1 MAGGKETPRQKMI
14 GMMYLVLTALLAL
27 NVSKSILDA
36 FVAIEENIQISNENE
51 FMRGQEKYLALKEVS
66 EDKTQKDVQVKAL
79 KLMKTVSQIDKMTAQ
94 RIKFIDDLKLE
105 ILAECGEE
113 IKIIGKKESIIFKA
127 YDTKEPLK
135 PIRMKLEHVQGM
147 DKYDEAMRIIIGE
160 DITKPTGKGV
170 ELWKTYNGY
179 RKELTE
185 LIASSVIVEKGKPAF
200 KFNAPE
206 INKFSDMLDLSQQ
219 VDKAIESSKVA
230 QDDKESIKKIYISL
244 TKNERSVVHDVKN
257 VHWIGKTFDHT
268 PVVAALASLSSMQK
282 EILTARADAVSIIR
296 ARVGGGEYS
305 FNKIMALAYGP
316 ELANSGDEVKIEV
329 LMAAFDS
336 DKQPE
341 VTYAGK
347 IITDVKEGKGI
358 ITTKASGG
366 NEMVLNGEITIKNKS
381 GMPKTMPWTKTIK
394 IMKPQGNASLPEMNV
409 LYRDYENK
417 LLAVASGYEKTIVTI
432 SNGVSLKPGSYTI
445 EGKQINGH
453 IVRPSGP
460 AKTCEVYVSGQN
472 TSTKKTVKLGSFS
485 FRIKN
490 LPPPTCYFGK
500 APNGGSALKSDVVLS
515 ARYED
520 SPLNAVFT
528 VVSWELEFMGRS
540 ASGNGNIINA
550 QATSLLKQAKPNAT
564 ASFLVKYKGPDGK
577 IKQSA
582 VVVKL

>member
-51 FMRGQEKYLALKEVS
+51 FTRGQEKYLALKEVS
-66 EDKTQKDVQVKAL
+66 EDKSQKDVQVKAL

-94 RIKFIDDLKLE
+94 RIKFIDDLKIE
-105 ILAECGEE
+105 ILDACGEE
-113 IKIIGKKESIIFKA
+113 IKTIGTKESIIFKA

-147 DKYDEAMRIIIGE
+147 DKYDEAMHIIIGE
-160 DITKPTGKGV
+160 DITKPTGKGI

-206 INKFSDMLDLSQQ
+206 INKFADMLDLSKQ
-219 VDKAIESSKVA
+219 VDKAIESSNVA
-230 QDDKESIKKIYISL
+230 QDDKEAIKKIYISL
-244 TKNERSVVHDVKN
+244 TKSERSNVHDVKD

-329 LMAAFDS
+329 LMAAFDT

-347 IITDVKEGKGI
+347 VVTDVKEGKGF

-366 NEMVLNGEITIKNKS
+366 NEMVLKGEITIKNKS

-409 LYRDYENK
+409 LYRDYDNK

-432 SNGVSLKPGSYTI
+432 SNGVSLKPGSYSI
-445 EGKQINGH
+445 DGKQINGH
-453 IVRPSGP
+453 IVRPSG
-460 AKTCEVYVSGQN
+460 ASKTCEVFVSGQN
-472 TSTKKTVKLGSFS
+472 TLTKKTVKLGSFP

-490 LPPPTCYFGK
+490 LPPPTCFFGK
-500 APNGGSALKSDVVLS
+500 ASNGGSALKSDVVLS

-550 QATSLLKQAKPNAT
+550 QAASLLKQARPNAT

-577 IKQSA
+577 LKQSA

>member
-51 FMRGQEKYLALKEVS
+51 FTRGQEKYLALKEVS
-66 EDKTQKDVQVKAL
+66 EDKSQKDVQIKAL
-79 KLMKTVSQIDKMTAQ
+79 KLMKTVSQIDKMTAE

-105 ILAECGEE
+105 ILDACGEE
-113 IKIIGKKESIIFKA
+113 IKTIGTKESIIFKA

-147 DKYDEAMRIIIGE
+147 DKYDEAMHIIIGE
-160 DITKPTGKGV
+160 DITNPTGKGV
-170 ELWKTYNGY
+170 ELWKTYNSY

-185 LIASSVIVEKGKPAF
+185 LIASSVIVEKGTPPF

-206 INKFSDMLDLSQQ
+206 INKFTDMLDLSKQ

-230 QDDKESIKKIYISL
+230 QDDKEAIKKIYISL
-244 TKNERSVVHDVKN
+244 TKSERSTVHDVKN
-257 VHWIGKTFDHT
+257 VHWIGKTFDHS
-268 PVVAALASLSSMQK
+268 PIVAALASLSSMQK

-316 ELANSGDEVKIEV
+316 EIANSGDEVKIEV

-347 IITDVKEGKGI
+347 VVTDVKDGKGI

-366 NEMVLNGEITIKNKS
+366 NEMVLNGFITIKNKS
-381 GMPKTMPWTKTIK
+381 GMPKTEPWTKTIK
-394 IMKPQGNASLPEMNV
+394 IMKPQGSISLPELNV
-409 LYRDYENK
+409 LYRGYPNVVEG
-417 LLAVASGYEKTIVTI
+417 VASGFPESKLRGDGNVT
-432 SNGVSLKPGSYTI
+432 LTK
-445 EGKQINGH
+445 
-453 IVRPSGP
+453 SGNQFI
-460 AKTCEVYVSGQN
+460 AKTVGNSKVATLYLSGYN
-472 TSTKKTVKLGSFS
+472 PITKKTVSLTQIEYRVQPIPKAELYWGS
-485 FRIKN
+485 
-490 LPPPTCYFGK
+490 YGDGDK
-500 APNGGSALKSDVVLS
+500 ATSKS
-515 ARYED
+515 ARNLKVAFGPGI
-520 SPLNAVFT
+520 PLKGTFACEKWT
-528 VVSWELEFMGRS
+528 LTI
-540 ASGNGNIINA
+540 SGVNKFFQGTGSTLTA
-550 QATSLLKQAKPNAT
+550 ETLQYLGAAKAGSQ
-564 ASFLVKYKGPDGK
+564 ASFTCVYSGTGVRN
-577 IKQSA
+577 KQTS
-582 VVVKL
+582 VTISL